1 MKQIHFDNYVEDEEI
16 LWLNSDGEKY
26 WMIKNWFW
34 IGEFELIKI
43 KTDNQKQ
50 KEKAEELTAALS
62 PL

>member
-1 MKQIHFDNYVEDEEI
+1 MKQIHFDNYVEDEEM

-62 PL
+62 SL

>member
-16 LWLNSDGEKY
+16 FWLNSDGEKY

-50 KEKAEELTAALS
+50 KEKAEELTVALS